1 MRILIL
7 LLLFALPAHAQDQPI
22 SPQEFERLVTG
33 QTLSYRSSTGAE
45 YGAEEYLENRR
56 VRWSFL
62 DGDCTEGH
70 WYVEGPQICFVY
82 DTIPDPQCWQF
93 YLRGGRLMA
102 LYRNDPQGTQLIETR
117 RRDGPLYCVGPE
129 VGV

>member
-1 MRILIL
+1 MPIL
-7 LLLFALPAHAQDQPI
+7 LLLLALALPAQAEDQAITP
-22 SPQEFERLVTG
+22 ETFERLVTG
-33 QTLSYRSSTGAE
+33 HTLSYRRAGGE

-62 DGDCTEGH
+62 DGQCAEGF
-70 WYVEGPQICFVY
+70 WYVEGPQICFIY

-93 YLRGGRLMA
+93 YLRGGRLLA
-102 LYRNDPQGTQLIETR
+102 RYENNPQGTELIETR